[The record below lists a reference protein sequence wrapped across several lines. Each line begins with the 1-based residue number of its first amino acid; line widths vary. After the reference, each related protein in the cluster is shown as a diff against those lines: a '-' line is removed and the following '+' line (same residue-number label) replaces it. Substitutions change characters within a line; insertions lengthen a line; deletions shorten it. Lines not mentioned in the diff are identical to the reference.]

1 MIFVHDKGRMANNI
15 LQYGHVYAW
24 GREHGRKTMS
34 MRFAYKYPWFNI
46 CHTRHH
52 NFPTYVFAKYAAKIG
67 LIPTVRFDEE
77 DADYSREE
85 KLMLTKRMV
94 LVAGWYARWYEL
106 FLKYK
111 ADILQLFAFDESVER
126 KVEEILGEKNGI
138 RLGVHIRRGDYATFH
153 GGRFFYS
160 DQQYV
165 DLIRRYHENC
175 CPTERL
181 SVYFCTNDPK
191 IDQHFYREQL
201 ADCSVH
207 FPAGNPAE
215 DLCLLSHCDFLMGA
229 PSTFTLVAAM
239 YHDTPLYW
247 IKNPEK
253 TPISTDFRPFDELFR
268 QII

>member
-46 CHTRHH
+46 CHTPHH
-52 NFPTYVFAKYAAKIG
+52 NFPTYVFAKFAAKIG

-111 ADILQLFAFDESVER
+111 TDILQLFAFDESVER
-126 KVEEILGEKNGI
+126 KVEEILGEKDGI